1 MNQEILRTCKSFID
15 ANDVPGLHAY
25 YREMMA
31 TEFPQE
37 PDWPWLFQK
46 LYLHACLRGRQ
57 EISQWLHGALFP
69 MLDPIQQIAL
79 RQTFPYGRYL
89 LSRAPRN
96 GTQNL

>member
-1 MNQEILRTCKSFID
+1 MNQDILRTCKTFID

-25 YREMMA
+25 YRELMQ

-37 PDWPWLFQK
+37 PDWSWLFQK
-46 LYLHACLRGRQ
+46 LYLHACLRGHAPIA
-57 EISQWLHGALFP
+57 EWLHGALFP

-89 LSRAPRN
+89 LAKGLRK
-96 GTQNL
+96 